1 MSGAYPQFKTSYTHE
16 ELVEHF
22 LLTPAD
28 LQLVVLTC
36 RGEANRCG
44 MALLLKALTYLGYV
58 PDSLDCVPYE
68 IRSFIAGQLGLLWD
82 FSDQYRWDSRTR
94 ELHLFAIR
102 RHTGW
107 RFPTAQD
114 KDDLER
120 WLREEAAWEIQ
131 EGERLLDRA
140 CQRLRSL
147 RVELPIEGELQRVVN
162 AALSGFFHDV
172 HRRISEAIPAE
183 IRSRMDDLLVIPAE
197 GGASGFEALKHDP
210 GKPGVENLQAEL
222 NRLRTIRAIGLGTK
236 PFAGVPA
243 KVLQT
248 LKRRAANEK
257 ASEMRAH
264 LDDIRHALMASFLH
278 ERAHE
283 VTDDATRMAIE
294 LIQRLGT
301 RSEKQIH
308 REWLQDLE
316 RRRARCRSC
325 PTWPRPWWSTPTAS
339 SAR

>member
-1 MSGAYPQFKTSYTHE
+1 MSGAYPQFKTAYTHD

-36 RGEANRCG
+36 RGDANRCG
-44 MALLLKALTYLGYV
+44 MALLLKALTYLGHV
-58 PDSLDCVPYE
+58 PVSLDRVPHE
-68 IRSFIAGQLGLLWD
+68 VRSFIAGQLGLFWD
-82 FSDQYRWDSRTR
+82 FSEQYRWDGRTR

-107 RFPTAQD
+107 RSPTARD

-120 WLREEAAWEIQ
+120 WLREEAAWEVQ
-131 EGERLLDRA
+131 EGERLFDRA

-147 RVELPIEGELQRVVN
+147 RVELPVEGELQRIVN
-162 AALSGFFHDV
+162 AALSGFFHDL
-172 HRRISEAIPAE
+172 HRRIVEAIPDE
-183 IRSRMDDLLVIPAE
+183 VRNRMDALLVVPAE
-197 GGASGFEALKHDP
+197 GSATGFEALKHDP

-222 NRLRTIRAIGLGTK
+222 DRLQAIRAIGLGTG
-236 PFAGVPA
+236 PFAAVPP
-243 KVLQT
+243 KVLQA

-264 LDDIRHALMASFLH
+264 PDEIRYALMGCFLH

-283 VTDDATRMAIE
+283 VTDDVTRMAIE

-308 REWLQDLE
+308 REWLQDLGGSK
-316 RRRARCRSC
+316 ARCRSC
-325 PTWPRPWWSTPTAS
+325 PMSPRPWWSTPTAS
-339 SAR
+339 SVR

>member
-1 MSGAYPQFKTSYTHE
+1 MSGAYPQFKTSYAHE

-44 MALLLKALTYLGYV
+44 MALLLKALTHLGYV
-58 PDSLDCVPYE
+58 PDSLDGVPPE
-68 IRSFIAGQLGLLWD
+68 VRSYIAGQLGLLWD
-82 FSDQYRWDSRTR
+82 FSEQYRWDSRTR

-102 RHTGW
+102 RHTGR
-107 RFPTAQD
+107 RFPTVQD

-120 WLREEAAWEIQ
+120 WLREEAAWEVQ
-131 EGERLLDRA
+131 EGERLFDRA

-147 RVELPIEGELQRVVN
+147 RVELPIEAELQRIVN

-172 HRRISEAIPAE
+172 HRRIAEAIPAE
-183 IRSRMDDLLVIPAE
+183 IRSRMDNLLVIPAE

-222 NRLRTIRAIGLGTK
+222 DRLRAIRAVGLGTE
-236 PFAGVPA
+236 PFAGVPP

-248 LKRRAANEK
+248 LKRRAAHEK

-264 LDDIRHALMASFLH
+264 PDDIRHALMGCFLH
-278 ERAHE
+278 GRARE
-283 VTDDATRMAIE
+283 VTDDVTRMAIE
-294 LIQRLGT
+294 LIQRLGA

-316 RRRARCRSC
+316 RVEGKMQILSHVAEAIGIY
-325 PTWPRPWWSTPTAS
+325 TAPV
-339 SAR
+339 